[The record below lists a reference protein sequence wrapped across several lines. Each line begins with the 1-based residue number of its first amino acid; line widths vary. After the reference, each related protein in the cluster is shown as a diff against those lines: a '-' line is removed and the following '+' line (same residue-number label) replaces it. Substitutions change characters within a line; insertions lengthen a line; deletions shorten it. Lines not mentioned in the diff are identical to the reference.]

1 MLQRGVTCGP
11 LIVVV
16 MLFPRAAALIGLCA
30 IAFAA
35 TPKPVPKTGG
45 PKRPTAAATALAWAH
60 ALPLRDKAAQLVI
73 APIFG
78 ELQNTRSRDFRRYVH
93 YVHDLRVGGVI
104 VLGHS
109 INGSV
114 HNAEPLAMAALIN
127 RLQKLARVPL
137 LVGADFERGASMRV
151 NSTTAWPQ
159 NMAFGAAGDLDDVRF
174 EGAETARE
182 ARALGVQWIFAPVA
196 DVNNNPD
203 NPIIN
208 TRSYGEDPNQVARF
222 VQAYIAGA
230 HSDAKHPVLVTAKH
244 FPGHGDSS
252 EDSHLGLPRLDVTR
266 ERLENV
272 ELVPFRAAI
281 AGGVDSVMTAHIA
294 VPALDLAGLPATVSS
309 PLLTDTLRHELGFRG
324 LIVTDAMDMLGL
336 SKLFDP
342 GEAAVRALE
351 AGADVLLVPADC
363 ERAINAVVAAV
374 KSGRIT
380 RKRLDESVARIL
392 EAKIRVGLAR
402 RRTVNLEGIADVLAS
417 PEAAEAAQRVAERA
431 LTLVKNDGDLF
442 PLRNPAGVC
451 VAVLT
456 ESRDSQ
462 HGRTLAAEVKKRAA
476 RMTVITLDPTITTD
490 DITALA
496 RDMSSCPVAVLVPF
510 VTVGAYKG
518 TVTLREPYTALVN
531 TLTAGKTPVAVVA
544 FGSPYLIRS
553 LPNIAAYIATF
564 STTTTSEEA
573 VARALFGEIPIT
585 GHLPVSIP
593 GIAKLGEGIQVGVAR
608 HAE

>member
-1 MLQRGVTCGP
+1 
-11 LIVVV
+11 

-30 IAFAA
+30 FLFAA
-35 TPKPVPKTGG
+35 APKTTQHPSAKTAA
-45 PKRPTAAATALAWAH
+45 PKRPTPAAQAIAWAH
-60 ALPLRDKAAQLVI
+60 ALPLRDKVAQLVM

-93 YVHDLRVGGVI
+93 YVRDLRVGGVI

-114 HNAEPLAMAALIN
+114 HNAEPFAMAALIN
-127 RLQKLARVPL
+127 RLQKLARTPL

-159 NMAFGAAGDLDDVRF
+159 NMAFGAAGDLDDARF

-182 ARALGVQWIFAPVA
+182 SRALGVTWIFAPDA

-208 TRSYGEDPNQVARF
+208 TRSYGEDPQQVARF
-222 VQAYIAGA
+222 VQAFIAGA
-230 HSDAKHPVLVTAKH
+230 HSDSKHPVLVTAKH
-244 FPGHGDSS
+244 FPGHGDTS

-266 ERLENV
+266 QRLETV
-272 ELVPFRAAI
+272 ELVPFRAAV
-281 AGGVDSVMTAHIA
+281 AGGVDAIMSAHIA
-294 VPALDLAGLPATVSS
+294 VPALDPAGVPATVSA
-309 PLLTDTLRHELGFRG
+309 PLLTDTLRHELGFHG
-324 LIVTDAMDMLGL
+324 LIITDAMDMLGVA
-336 SKLFDP
+336 KLFDP

-351 AGADVLLVPADC
+351 AGADVILAPADC
-363 ERAINAVVAAV
+363 ERAIDGVVAAV

-380 RKRLDESVARIL
+380 RKRLDESVARVL
-392 EAKIRVGLAR
+392 EAKIRLGLTR
-402 RRTVNLEGIADVLAS
+402 RRTVNLEGISDVLAS
-417 PEAAEAAQRVAERA
+417 PEADDAAQRVSERA
-431 LTLVKNDGDLF
+431 LTLVKNQGNLF
-442 PLRNPAGVC
+442 PLSAPANAC
-451 VAVLT
+451 VVMLT

-462 HGRTLAAEVKKRAA
+462 HGRILAAELKRRAA
-476 RMTVITLDPTITTD
+476 NMTILTLDPTVPADEI
-490 DITALA
+490 APFA
-496 RDMSSCPVAVLVPF
+496 RDLGNCPVTVLVPF

-518 TVTLREPYTALVN
+518 TVALRAPYTALVN
-531 TLTAGKTPVAVVA
+531 ALAAGKSPVAVVA

-573 VARALFGEIPIT
+573 VARALFGEISIT

-593 GIAKLGEGIQVGVAR
+593 GIAKLGEGIQIGCRTAPCAVVTKR
-608 HAE
+608 DPHD

>member
-1 MLQRGVTCGP
+1 M
-11 LIVVV
+11 

-30 IAFAA
+30 LAFAA
-35 TPKPVPKTGG
+35 TPKPTPKPTPKTTG
-45 PKRPTAAATALAWAH
+45 PRRPTAAAAAQAWAR
-60 ALPLRDKAAQLVI
+60 ALPLRDKAAQLIV

-78 ELQNTRSRDFRRYVH
+78 ELQNTRSRDFRHYVH

-109 INGSV
+109 IHGSI

-127 RLQKLARVPL
+127 RLQKLARTPL

-151 NSTTAWPQ
+151 DSTTAWPQ

-208 TRSYGEDPNQVARF
+208 IRSYGEDPSQVARF

-230 HSDAKHPVLVTAKH
+230 HSDSKHPVLVTAKH
-244 FPGHGDSS
+244 FPGHGDTS
-252 EDSHLGLPRLDVTR
+252 EDSHLDLPRLDVTR
-266 ERLENV
+266 ERLETI
-272 ELVPFRAAI
+272 ELVPFRAAV
-281 AGGVDSVMTAHIA
+281 AGGVDAIMSAHIA
-294 VPALDLAGLPATVSS
+294 VPALDPAGLPATVSA
-309 PLLTDTLRHELGFRG
+309 PLLTDTLRHELGFHG

-363 ERAINAVVAAV
+363 ERAIAAVVAAV

-380 RKRLDESVARIL
+380 RKRLDESVARVL
-392 EAKIRVGLAR
+392 EAKIRLGLTR
-402 RRTVNLEGIADVLAS
+402 RRTVNLEGISDVLAS
-417 PEAAEAAQRVAERA
+417 PEADDAAQRVAERA
-431 LTLVKNDGDLF
+431 LTLVKNEGSLF
-442 PLRNPAGVC
+442 PLHDPAVAC
-451 VAVLT
+451 VAILT

-462 HGRTLAAEVKKRAA
+462 HGRTLTAELKKRAA
-476 RMTVITLDPTITTD
+476 NMPVITLDPTIPAD
-490 DITALA
+490 EINRLA
-496 RDMSSCPVAVLVPF
+496 KDLGACPVAVLVPF

-518 TVTLREPYTALVN
+518 TVALREPYQALVN
-531 TLTAGKTPVAVVA
+531 TLTAGTTPVAVVA
-544 FGSPYLIRS
+544 FGSPYLIRGI
-553 LPNIAAYIATF
+553 PGVAAYMATF

-573 VARALFGEIPIT
+573 VAKALFGEIPIS
-585 GHLPVSIP
+585 GHLPVTIP
-593 GIAKLGEGIQVGVAR
+593 GIAKLGEGIQIGGVTRRDA
-608 HAE
+608 HD